1 MTGPRLRV
9 LERLPRLPGLR
20 AGASGGRTPLPRW
33 LQVAAAVTVV
43 LMALPLLGLAVRIPW
58 AEVPDLLSSEAAR
71 DAALLS
77 LRTCAI
83 STALCV
89 LLGTPLAVL
98 LSRVHGP
105 LAAAA
110 RTITA
115 LPMVLPPVVA
125 GLALLITFGRVG
137 VVGRHLSVLG
147 IEIGFTTAAV
157 VIAQTFVALPFLV
170 VALEGALRSVDAGLE
185 QTAASLGASP
195 TRVLTTVTLPLVLP
209 ALAAGATMSFARAL
223 GEFGATLTF
232 AGSLQGTTRTLPL
245 EIYLSRESD
254 TETALTLALLLIV
267 VAAVLMAAS
276 AVVAR
281 RAVTGRG

>member
-1 MTGPRLRV
+1 MTGLRLR
-9 LERLPRLPGLR
+9 LLPRLPPGAPGER
-20 AGASGGRTPLPRW
+20 APLPRW

-43 LMALPLLGLAVRIPW
+43 LMGLPLLGLAVRIPW
-58 AEVPDLLSSEAAR
+58 ADVPELLSSEAAR

-98 LSRVHGP
+98 LSRSHGS

-147 IEIGFTTAAV
+147 IEVGFTTAAV

-245 EIYLSRESD
+245 EIYLSRETD

>member
-1 MTGPRLRV
+1 MTGPRLR
-9 LERLPRLPGLR
+9 LLPRLPPGAPGER
-20 AGASGGRTPLPRW
+20 APLPRW

-43 LMALPLLGLAVRIPW
+43 LMGLPLLGLAVRIPW
-58 AEVPDLLSSEAAR
+58 ADVPELLSSEAAR

-98 LSRVHGP
+98 LSRSHGS
-105 LAAAA
+105 LAAAV

-147 IEIGFTTAAV
+147 IEVGFTTAAV
-157 VIAQTFVALPFLV
+157 VIAQTFVAMPFLV

-245 EIYLSRESD
+245 EIYLSRETD